1 MFKQG
6 VKYLWQL
13 PVLKSDLVQQISSKY
28 TLSFPIA
35 QTLANRNFVLGTV
48 LEQYLFGQIDYNLA
62 HAAELKDAQKAVER
76 LVKAIEQKEKI
87 LICGDY
93 DVDGITSSALMMICL
108 LPLGAQINF
117 FIPHRVKDGYGL
129 SEKVIERAAQNGYK
143 IVITVDNGI
152 TAFSPA
158 KKAKELGIDL
168 IITDHHKP
176 HDHLPDAFAL
186 INPHQKDCPY
196 PFKYFAGVG
205 VSFKLLTLLYDYYKK
220 ELPTKAYELMLFGT
234 VADVVPLVD
243 ENRLW
248 VRHGLAYVNRMHSY
262 SLQILKQNGKV
273 EKSELSATD
282 IGFSIAPQINALG
295 RLEDPR
301 CGVNFLIG
309 QDKAQVNEVG
319 QLLLQL
325 NEKRKDIEKKIV
337 LEIQQKVS
345 KGELNVTT
353 DRVVLLASKAWPPG
367 VIGLV
372 ASRVVG
378 LYGRPTLLLHETS
391 QGLAKGS
398 CRSIKEFN
406 MFEALESAKHLL
418 VQFGGH
424 AQAAGLSLPLEHIPL
439 LKKHLEER
447 ALRLLSDIDLQLKL
461 RLDAHLSLGE
471 ANKKLIHD
479 LALLEPFGNENEAP
493 LFFLEQVQLVQA
505 PQLLKDAH
513 VKCMVFAEGIIKPVI
528 FFNRP
533 ELYELLL
540 DNQDK
545 AVNMA
550 VRITENSWQSRVTI
564 ELIGVDLMIV
574 EDET

>member
-6 VKYLWQL
+6 AKYLWQL
-13 PVLKSDLVQQISSKY
+13 PACQRPLVQQISINY

-35 QTLANRNFVLGTV
+35 QTLVNRNFTSGKL
-48 LEQYLFGQIDYNLA
+48 LEQYLFGQIDQIVA
-62 HAAELKDAQKAVER
+62 HAGGLKDAQKAVER

-108 LPLGAQINF
+108 LPLGANVNF

-129 SEKVIERAAQNGYK
+129 SEKVIERAAQNKYK

-152 TAFSPA
+152 TAFAPA
-158 KKAKELGIDL
+158 QKAKELGIDL

-186 INPHQKDCPY
+186 INPHQKECPY

-220 ELPTKAYELMLFGT
+220 ALPTKAYELMLFGT
-234 VADVVPLVD
+234 VADVVPLID

-262 SLQILKQNGKV
+262 SLQVLKQNGKV
-273 EKSELSATD
+273 EKPELSATD

-325 NEKRKDIEKKIV
+325 NEKRKEIEKKIV
-337 LEIQQKVS
+337 IEIQQKVAKS
-345 KGELNVTT
+345 ELNVTT
-353 DRVVLLASKAWPPG
+353 DRVVLLSSKVWPPG

-378 LYGRPTLLLHETS
+378 LYGRPTLLLHETAH
-391 QGLAKGS
+391 GLAKGS

-439 LKKHLEER
+439 LKTHLEER
-447 ALRLLSDIDLQLKL
+447 AAMLLTETDLQLKL
-461 RLDAHLSLGE
+461 RLDAQLSLTE
-471 ANKKLIHD
+471 VNKKLIHD
-479 LALLEPFGNENEAP
+479 LSLLEPFGNENEAP
-493 LFFLEQVQLVQA
+493 LFFLEDVQLVQV

-513 VKCMVFAEGIIKPVI
+513 VKCMVFAEGVIKPVI

-533 ELYELLL
+533 ELYEILL

-550 VRITENSWQSRVTI
+550 VRVTQNTWQSRVTI
-564 ELIGVDLMIV
+564 ELIGIDLMIV
-574 EDET
+574 EDA

>member
-1 MFKQG
+1 MVFKQG
-6 VKYLWQL
+6 VKYVWRVPAFNQST
-13 PVLKSDLVQQISSKY
+13 VEDISTKY
-28 TLSFPIA
+28 TISFPIA
-35 QTLANRNFVLGTV
+35 QVLANRKFVSGDILD
-48 LEQYLFGQIDYNLA
+48 QYLFGQIDHVTK
-62 HAAELKDAQKAVER
+62 HATDLKDAQKAVSR
-76 LVKAIEQKEKI
+76 LVKAIENKEKI

-108 LPLGAQINF
+108 LPLGADVNF

-129 SEKVIERAAQNGYK
+129 SEKVIERAAKNNYK
-143 IVITVDNGI
+143 IVITVDNGV
-152 TAFSPA
+152 TAFAPA
-158 KKAKELGIDL
+158 EKAKQLGIDL

-176 HDHLPDAFAL
+176 HQHLPDAFAL
-186 INPHQKDCPY
+186 INPHQKECSY

-205 VSFKLLTLLYDYYKK
+205 VSFKLLTLLCAYYKK

-248 VRHGLAYVNRMHSY
+248 VRHGLKYVNKTHSY

-273 EKSELSATD
+273 EKPELSATD

-309 QDKAQVNEVG
+309 QDKAQVQEVG

-325 NEKRKDIEKKIV
+325 NEKRKEIEKKIV
-337 LEIQQKVS
+337 VDIQDRVA
-345 KGELNVTT
+345 KGEINITT
-353 DRVVLLASKAWPPG
+353 DRIVLLSSKGWPPG

-372 ASRVVG
+372 ASRIVG
-378 LYGRPTLLLHETS
+378 LYGRPTILLHETS
-391 QGLAKGS
+391 EGIAKGS

-406 MFEALESAKHLL
+406 MFDALESAKHLL
-418 VQFGGH
+418 IQFGGH
-424 AQAAGLSLPLEHIPL
+424 AQAAGLSLSTNNIPL

-447 ALRLLSDIDLQLKL
+447 ASHILTEDDLKL
-461 RLDAHLSLGE
+461 KLYLDAHLTMQDV
-471 ANKKLIHD
+471 NTRLIQN
-479 LALLEPFGNENEAP
+479 LSLLEPFGNENEAP
-493 LFFLEQVQLVQA
+493 LFFLERVQLVKE

-513 VKCMVFAEGIIKPVI
+513 VKCMVFAEGVIKPVI

-533 ELYELLL
+533 ELYDILL
-540 DNQDK
+540 DNHAK
-545 AVNMA
+545 NINMA
-550 VRITENSWQSRVTI
+550 VRVTQNTWQSRVTV
-564 ELIGVDLMIV
+564 ELIGVDLMI
-574 EDET
+574 EEGT

>member
-6 VKYLWQL
+6 VKYLWKL
-13 PVLKSDLVQQISSKY
+13 PTYNKKAVEQITTHY
-28 TLSFPIA
+28 MLSFPVA
-35 QTLANRNFVLGTV
+35 QTLENRKFLPGAMLDT
-48 LEQYLFGQIDYNLA
+48 YLFGQIDYETKA
-62 HAAELKDAQKAVER
+62 SVGLKDAQKAVER
-76 LVKAIEQKEKI
+76 LVKAIEKKEKI

-108 LPLGAQINF
+108 IPLGAEVNF

-129 SEKVIERAAQNGYK
+129 SEKVIERAAKNNYK
-143 IVITVDNGI
+143 VVITVDNGV
-152 TAFSPA
+152 TAFTPA

-186 INPHQKDCPY
+186 INPHQKECLY

-205 VSFKLLTLLYDYYKK
+205 VSFKLLTLLYEYYKK

-248 VRHGLAYVNRMHSY
+248 VRHGLNYVNKTHSY
-262 SLQILKQNGKV
+262 SLQVLKKNGKV
-273 EKSELSATD
+273 EKPELSASD

-309 QDKAQVNEVG
+309 QDKAQVEEVG

-325 NEKRKDIEKKIV
+325 NEKRKEIEKKIV
-337 LEIQQKVS
+337 FEIQERVA
-345 KGELNVTT
+345 KGDLNVTT
-353 DRVVLLASKAWPPG
+353 DRIILLSSKAWPPG

-372 ASRVVG
+372 ASRIVG

-391 QGLAKGS
+391 NGLAKGS

-418 VQFGGH
+418 TQFGGH
-424 AQAAGLSLPLEHIPL
+424 AQAAGLALPIEHIPL
-439 LKKHLEER
+439 LKNHLEER
-447 ALRLLSDIDLQLKL
+447 ATNMLTEIDLQLKL
-461 RLDAHLSLGE
+461 SLDAHLTIQDV
-471 ANKKLIHD
+471 NKKLIND

-493 LFFLEQVQLVQA
+493 LFYLERVQLLQS
-505 PQLLKDAH
+505 PQLLKDIH
-513 VKCMVFAEGIIKPVI
+513 VKCMIFNDGIIKPVI

-533 ELYELLL
+533 ELFEVLL
-540 DNQDK
+540 DNKDK
-545 AVNMA
+545 YFSMA
-550 VRITENSWQSRVTI
+550 VRVTQNIWQSRISI
-564 ELIGVDLMIV
+564 ELIGVDLMV
-574 EDET
+574 LEDN

>member
-6 VKYLWQL
+6 VKYLWRL
-13 PVLKSDLVQQISSKY
+13 PAYNKHAVEQITKHY
-28 TLSFPIA
+28 TLSFPVA
-35 QTLANRNFVLGTV
+35 QILGNRNFVPGSL
-48 LEQYLFGQIDYNLA
+48 LDKYLFGQIDY
-62 HAAELKDAQKAVER
+62 ETKTSVGLKDAQKAVDR
-76 LVKAIEQKEKI
+76 LVQAIEKKEKI

-108 LPLGAQINF
+108 IPLGAQVNF

-129 SEKVIERAAQNGYK
+129 SEKVIERAAKNNYK
-143 IVITVDNGI
+143 IVITVDNGV
-152 TAFSPA
+152 TAFGPA
-158 KKAKELGIDL
+158 QKAKELGVDL

-186 INPHQKDCPY
+186 INPHQKECAY

-205 VSFKLLTLLYDYYKK
+205 VSFKLLTLLYEYYKK

-248 VRHGLAYVNRMHSY
+248 VRHGLTYINKTHSY
-262 SLQILKQNGKV
+262 SLQVLKKNGKV
-273 EKSELSATD
+273 KKTQLSASD

-309 QDKAQVNEVG
+309 QDKAQVEEVG

-325 NEKRKDIEKKIV
+325 NEKRKEIEKKIV
-337 LEIQQKVS
+337 IEIQQKVA
-345 KGELNVTT
+345 KGDINVTT
-353 DRVVLLASKAWPPG
+353 DRIVLISSKVWPPG

-372 ASRVVG
+372 ASRIVG

-406 MFEALESAKHLL
+406 MFEALDSAKHLL
-418 VQFGGH
+418 TQFGGH
-424 AQAAGLSLPLEHIPL
+424 AQAAGLSLPIEHIPL

-447 ALRLLSDIDLQLKL
+447 AACILTEADLQLKL
-461 RLDAHLSLGE
+461 SLDAHLTMQDV
-471 ANKKLIHD
+471 NKKLIHD
-479 LALLEPFGNENEAP
+479 LGLLEPFGNENEAP
-493 LFFLEQVQLVQA
+493 LFYLEQVQLIQP

-513 VKCMVFAEGIIKPVI
+513 VKCMVFSEGIIKPVI

-533 ELYELLL
+533 EVYELLL

-545 AVNMA
+545 PVNMA
-550 VRITENSWQSRVTI
+550 VRVTQNTWQSRVTV
-564 ELIGVDLMIV
+564 ELIGVDLMIM
-574 EDET
+574 EDK

>member
-6 VKYLWQL
+6 VKYLWKL
-13 PVLKSDLVQQISSKY
+13 PAYNQNIIQDITTRY

-35 QTLANRNFVLGTV
+35 QTLGNRNFVPGATLDH
-48 LEQYLFGQIDYNLA
+48 YLFGQVDNETKT
-62 HAAELKDAQKAVER
+62 AAGLKDAQKAVNR
-76 LVKAIEQKEKI
+76 LVQAIENKEKI

-108 LPLGAQINF
+108 LPLGAQVNF

-129 SEKVIERAAQNGYK
+129 SEKVIERAAKNKYK
-143 IVITVDNGI
+143 IVITVDNGV
-152 TAFSPA
+152 TAFGPA
-158 KKAKELGIDL
+158 EKAKEAGIDL

-176 HDHLPDAFAL
+176 HDHLPDAYAL
-186 INPHQKDCPY
+186 INPHQKECSY

-234 VADVVPLVD
+234 VADVVPLVN

-248 VRHGLAYVNRMHSY
+248 VRHGLKYVNKTHSY
-262 SLQILKQNGKV
+262 SLQVLKQNGKV
-273 EKSELSATD
+273 EKPELSATD

-309 QDKAQVNEVG
+309 QDKAQVQEVG

-325 NEKRKDIEKKIV
+325 NEKRKEIEKKIV
-337 LEIQQKVS
+337 FEIQQKVA

-353 DRVVLLASKAWPPG
+353 DRIVLLSSKAWPPG

-372 ASRVVG
+372 ASRIVG
-378 LYGRPTLLLHETS
+378 LYGRPTLLLHETN

-406 MFEALESAKHLL
+406 MFEALDSAKHLL
-418 VQFGGH
+418 TQFGGH
-424 AQAAGLSLPLEHIPL
+424 AQAAGLSLPIEHIPL

-447 ALRLLSDIDLQLKL
+447 AANLLTEVDLQLKL
-461 RLDAHLSLGE
+461 SLDAHLTIKDV
-471 ANKKLIHD
+471 NKKLIND

-493 LFFLEQVQLVQA
+493 LFYLEQVQLIQP

-513 VKCMVFAEGIIKPVI
+513 VKCMIFSEGIIKPVI

-540 DNQDK
+540 DNQDEP
-545 AVNMA
+545 VNMA
-550 VRITENSWQSRVTI
+550 VRVTQNTWQSRITV

-574 EDET
+574 REL